1 VIEVDDI
8 TIVTLFSIAYSISG
22 VMIAQFAS
30 LYNKIAELNKK
41 IGEIDGKLEMVIKY
55 INNNKR

>member
-1 VIEVDDI
+1 VDDI

-41 IGEIDGKLEMVIKY
+41 VGEIDGKLEMVIKY
-55 INNNKR
+55 INNNKK

>member
-1 VIEVDDI
+1 
-8 TIVTLFSIAYSISG
+8 
-22 VMIAQFAS
+22 MIAQFAS

-55 INNNKR
+55 LNNNKK